1 VGHMLD
7 LSNRNRALSPSI
19 CADSRDV
26 SWPDIISFSL
36 SQTCHSHCSGFRAV
50 SFTSSR
56 RDRGAFAI
64 QRICAPASQFSS
76 PELCHNQTDGRLLD
90 LSESPVRVRFPGCQV
105 PVDPGQRRARQRCLS
120 LRGLYYV
127 CNHFPREM
135 KQACHESRLSMTP
148 INNGV
153 RSCWYSSLAY
163 FTAGL
168 AGKLWRPCEGSIGCG
183 PEERGA
189 DLSPRP
195 RLAVTIYA
203 ALRERQGAAG
213 YAF

>member
-1 VGHMLD
+1 MRDRYAAPRTSLQCVCTWR
-7 LSNRNRALSPSI
+7 RNCCIGQLSPSPKY
-19 CADSRDV
+19 A
-26 SWPDIISFSL
+26 P
-36 SQTCHSHCSGFRAV
+36 QT
-50 SFTSSR
+50 
-56 RDRGAFAI
+56 
-64 QRICAPASQFSS
+64 APFPARNSATIKLTHY
-76 PELCHNQTDGRLLD
+76 PGDGRLLD
-90 LSESPVRVRFPGCQV
+90 LSESPARVRFPGCQV

-148 INNGV
+148 INTGV

-203 ALRERQGAAG
+203 ALHERQGAAG